1 MFDRFA
7 VAGRAAWALLGV
19 GAALAVV
26 LWIGWQF
33 RVVFPPLVIAGAIV
47 FILNPIVTALA
58 NRHIPRAAGTGIT
71 YVGFVAALVL
81 IGFLIAPLVQT
92 QADELA
98 DQWPEIR
105 ADGEDWLDD
114 VSTRSK
120 DGGWIVEIPNVD
132 ELKDQFGGTDSAQV
146 QEFDRVIQSSSDALN
161 DADEARLAAELDLV
175 AGDVRGQISQETGIA
190 EQLNTARE
198 VGTKVFEVGLIFI
211 LAPIIAF
218 YLLVDLPHIG
228 VVSRRLIPERAKPQ
242 VLHVAH
248 RLNHTIGGYFRGQLA
263 VAIIV
268 GAMVS
273 IGLAILGLPFWLIV
287 GMIAGVF
294 NMIPLI
300 GPWVGAIPGV
310 AIALTTRD
318 VGTAL
323 WVIAIMTIA
332 QQIDNH
338 FISPLVMQRT
348 TSLHPAV
355 VMLTLLAGGSLGG
368 FFGLLLAVP
377 LAATVKVVVGH
388 LWAVYV
394 LETPVDGVLAA
405 DADLPPPED
414 TGIFEPLEHYVE
426 GDLGDDDD
434 PPHDSPDD
442 AAQDGAPTGVTAES

>member
-33 RVVFPPLVIAGAIV
+33 RVVFPPLVLAGAIV
-47 FILNPIVTALA
+47 FILNPVVTALA
-58 NRHIPRAAGTGIT
+58 KRHVPRAAGTGIT
-71 YVGFVAALVL
+71 YVGFVALLVMV
-81 IGFLIAPLVQT
+81 GFLIAPLVQT
-92 QADELA
+92 QGEELA

-105 ADGEDWLDD
+105 ADGEKWLNDLSD
-114 VSTRSK
+114 RSK
-120 DGGWIVEIPNVD
+120 EDGWLIEVPNVD
-132 ELKDQFGGTDSAQV
+132 ELKDQFGGTDSAQNE
-146 QEFDRVIQSSSDALN
+146 EFDRVVESASDVLN
-161 DADEARLAAELDLV
+161 DADEARLAADLDRV
-175 AGDVRGQISQETGIA
+175 AADARAQFPGETGIA
-190 EQLNTARE
+190 EQLNTVRE
-198 VGTKVFEVGLIFI
+198 VGTRVFEIGLIFI

-228 VVSRRLIPERAKPQ
+228 VVARRLIPERAKPQ

-273 IGLAILGLPFWLIV
+273 VGLAILGLPFWLIV

-300 GPWVGAIPGV
+300 GPWVGAVPGV

-318 VGTAL
+318 AGTAL

-377 LAATVKVVVGH
+377 LAATVKVLVGH

-394 LETPVDGVLAA
+394 LETPIDEVLEAE
-405 DADLPPPED
+405 ADLPPPD
-414 TGIFEPLEHYVE
+414 NTGILEPLEHYVD
-426 GDLGDDDD
+426 GDLGDHSSADDD
-434 PPHDSPDD
+434 RGSGES
-442 AAQDGAPTGVTAES
+442 AGATSGATDR

>member
-33 RVVFPPLVIAGAIV
+33 RVVFPPLVLAGAIV
-47 FILNPIVTALA
+47 FILNPVVTALA
-58 NRHIPRAAGTGIT
+58 KRHVPRAAGTGIT
-71 YVGFVAALVL
+71 YVGFVALLVML
-81 IGFLIAPLVQT
+81 GFLIAPLIQT
-92 QADELA
+92 QAEELA
-98 DQWPEIR
+98 EEWPEIR
-105 ADGEDWLDD
+105 ADGEEWLDD
-114 VSTRSK
+114 LSQRSK
-120 DGGWIVEIPNVD
+120 DDGWIIEVPNVD
-132 ELKDQFGGTDSAQV
+132 ELRDQFGGTDTAQN
-146 QEFDRVIQSSSDALN
+146 QEFDRVVESASDALN
-161 DADEARLAAELDLV
+161 DADEARLAADLDRV
-175 AGDVRGQISQETGIA
+175 AADARAQFPTETGIA
-190 EQLNTARE
+190 EQLSTVRE
-198 VGTKVFEVGLIFI
+198 VGTRIFEVGLIFV

-228 VVSRRLIPERAKPQ
+228 VVARRLIPERAKPQ

-273 IGLAILGLPFWLIV
+273 VGLAILGLPFWLIV
-287 GMIAGVF
+287 GMIAGLF

-300 GPWVGAIPGV
+300 GPWVGAVPGV

-318 VGTAL
+318 ASTAL

-355 VMLTLLAGGSLGG
+355 VMLALLAGGSLGG

-377 LAATVKVVVGH
+377 LAASVKVVVGH

-394 LETPVDGVLAA
+394 LETPIDEVIEAER
-405 DADLPPPED
+405 DLPPPD
-414 TGIFEPLEHYVE
+414 NTGILEPLEHYVE
-426 GDLGDDDD
+426 GDLGAGRPADDD
-434 PPHDSPDD
+434 PGPVDE
-442 AAQDGAPTGVTAES
+442 AAGASAQPTTDR